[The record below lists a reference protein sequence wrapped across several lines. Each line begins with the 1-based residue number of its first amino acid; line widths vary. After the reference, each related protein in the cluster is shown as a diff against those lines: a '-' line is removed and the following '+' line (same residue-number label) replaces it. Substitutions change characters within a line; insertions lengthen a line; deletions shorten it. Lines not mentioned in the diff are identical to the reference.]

1 MSLVYRAAGLSHR
14 AAAAQPVGPGD
25 NITSGVRVP
34 APLAI
39 SPQRRPQGCCCACQQ
54 RPAVF
59 FHELK
64 IRNGRGNQSWGLHLC
79 EACYAAVA
87 PLDPV
92 AELLWFQQ
100 MGVDAMAMASVKA
113 ALALAP
119 AGNQRR
125 IKVCRPR
132 RPAPYGSRGERENG

>member
-1 MSLVYRAAGLSHR
+1 MSLVYRAAGLGHR

-39 SPQRRPQGCCCACQQ
+39 GQQRKPQGCCCACQQ

-64 IRNGRGNQSWGLHLC
+64 IRKGRGNQSWGLHLC

-87 PLDPV
+87 PLDAV
-92 AELLWFQQ
+92 AELLWFQRT
-100 MGVDAMAMASVKA
+100 GVDAMAIASARIAPLAGPA
-113 ALALAP
+113 A
-119 AGNQRR
+119 
-125 IKVCRPR
+125 RPR
-132 RPAPYGSRGERENG
+132 RLKVRRSSRPAAYGGHE